1 MKVVFWISGL
11 LLVPLAGS
19 AIVFFGLY
27 LGTGEPEPRA
37 RAIAL
42 YRWTVVVVLGTFNI
56 WIFTRVGQSIVE
68 LIRMH

>member
-19 AIVFFGLY
+19 ALLFFGLY
-27 LGTGEPEPRA
+27 IGTGEPEPRA
-37 RAIAL
+37 RAIVL

-56 WIFTRVGQSIVE
+56 WIFTRVVQGVID
-68 LIRMH
+68 LIRLH